1 MKNKRLLRVLKQ
13 TQAVY
18 AGNSM
23 DIYAGY
29 ATLYILM
36 SMVPL
41 LMLVISV
48 VNLLLPDNYIAG
60 FDTSLTNLF
69 PNIPQIQSMIR
80 SILNNLTRVSGGL
93 VASISAVT
101 SLWSAS
107 NGVSAIQISMQR
119 IQHGG
124 KPGMLRNRAYALLY
138 TVIFIALIPALLL
151 LRMLR
156 HSLEGW
162 IIALEAKLHIVDIA
176 GWLISLVRLS
186 GVATPFVMA
195 AVILLT
201 YTYLAGARPGLKSQ
215 LPGAIFT
222 ALAWWAFSALYE
234 FFISRFW
241 SASTIYG
248 SLAAIF
254 LAAMWLRTI
263 ITILFYGAAL
273 NQAILDTRPA
283 PPEC

>member
-1 MKNKRLLRVLKQ
+1 MKNKRFLRILKQ

-18 AGNSM
+18 ATNDM

-41 LMLVISV
+41 LMLMISA
-48 VNLLLPDNYIAG
+48 VNLLPASYITN
-60 FDTSLTNLF
+60 FETSLENLF
-69 PNIPQIQSMIR
+69 PNIPQIQSMIH
-80 SILNNLTRVSGGL
+80 SIVYNLTRVSGGL

-107 NGVSAIQISMQR
+107 NGVSAIQISMQK

-124 KPGMLRNRAYALLY
+124 KAGMLRNRAYALLY

-151 LRMLR
+151 LRVLR

-162 IIALEAKLHIVDIA
+162 IIALEAKLHMVDIA

-186 GVATPFVMA
+186 GIATPFVMA

-201 YTYLAGARPGLKSQ
+201 YTYLAGGKRSMRSQ
-215 LPGAIFT
+215 LPGAVVT
-222 ALAWWAFSALYE
+222 AVAWVAFSALYE

-248 SLAAIF
+248 SLAAVF

-273 NQAILDTRPA
+273 NQAILDTRPTL
-283 PPEC
+283 PEV